1 MYQLEIA
8 PGAQWQIRRLSRD
21 IRQKALRAIQELSAN
36 PRPHGVLRLSGMEGY
51 RIRVED
57 YRILYLID
65 DASQRVE
72 VYRVMGRENVYWVR

>member
-1 MYQLEIA
+1 MYQLE
-8 PGAQWQIRRLSRD
+8 GAQRQIRRLPRD
-21 IRQKALRAIQELSAN
+21 IQQKVLRAIQELSAN
-36 PRPHGVLRLSGMEGY
+36 LRPHGVLKLSGMEGY

-72 VYRVMGRENVYWVR
+72 VYRVMAREGVYRVR

>member
-1 MYQLEIA
+1 MYQLEIST
-8 PGAQWQIRRLSRD
+8 GAQRQIRSLPRD
-21 IRQKALRAIQELSAN
+21 LQQKVLLAIRELATD
-36 PRPHGVLRLSGMEGY
+36 PRPHGVLKLSGMEGY

-72 VYRVMGRENVYWVR
+72 IYRVMGRENVYRVR